1 MVNFFKP
8 PSYNITISPYHITV
22 ISQYNNIRSL
32 SYYKILTSYHYCITR
47 WHYCKHCQHWP
58 VKHGW
63 SSSTQTDMFNQWSW
77 TCTFQPKPMM
87 AIQAGLPNQ
96 FLAGGDWLHSNQLDR
111 PQLAGTGFG
120 QTVPVQSLVKHSC
133 SRTAQP
139 ALFDQS
145 MPEVKLSSLQACIN

>member
-1 MVNFFKP
+1 M
-8 PSYNITISPYHITV
+8 
-22 ISQYNNIRSL
+22 L
-32 SYYKILTSYHYCITR
+32 
-47 WHYCKHCQHWP
+47 
-58 VKHGW
+58 
-63 SSSTQTDMFNQWSW
+63 
-77 TCTFQPKPMM
+77 

-145 MPEVKLSSLQACIN
+145 MPEVKLASTKVFSNTQVATCQLPAFEKVFIAVPSPVAFQVHCRKECLN